1 MAPCSLCS
9 PALRRNGLVH
19 HLGWEERK
27 GERRST
33 AVVLIG
39 LAVSKAFVPTPRLSV
54 LCLCV
59 FPANALWVLSGP
71 KLDCLVGT
79 SIRAGNWECKME
91 PRVLGG
97 TWQTKA
103 PKQMLN

>member
-1 MAPCSLCS
+1 MSPCSLCS

-19 HLGWEERK
+19 HCGQGERK

-33 AVVLIG
+33 TVVLIG
-39 LAVSKAFVPTPRLSV
+39 LAVGKAFVPTPRSSV

-59 FPANALWVLSGP
+59 FPANALWVLRGP

-91 PRVLGG
+91 PRVLRG
-97 TWQTKA
+97 TWQ
-103 PKQMLN
+103 QMLN